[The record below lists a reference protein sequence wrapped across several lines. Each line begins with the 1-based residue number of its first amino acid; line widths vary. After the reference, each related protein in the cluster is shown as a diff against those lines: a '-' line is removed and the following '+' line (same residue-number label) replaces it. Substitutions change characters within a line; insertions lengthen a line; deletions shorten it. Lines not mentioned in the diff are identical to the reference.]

1 MPTATQTTP
10 EESRSVSAFYKPW
23 SITSVVCPLCGAG
36 EGEPCEGFAH
46 PWEYHR
52 ERQGDSPQYE
62 FHTCGAKNRLL
73 VGSYGS
79 AKSRPLLM
87 EAFFHALE
95 YPGSDSII
103 LRKTVPDLKRTV
115 IDKFLSDVPR
125 WAYERY
131 NQSDHIV
138 YFHPQEDKA
147 GRKVQSKLRF
157 GACEREADVGKYL
170 STEYVFVGFEEM
182 GEFSF
187 AIFDAL
193 AGRNRAP
200 SIPGARPCLAGATN
214 PYGIGWSWIKKLWV
228 DKKPFQ
234 GMDAEKYN
242 PADYEYFHSTVDQ
255 NPLLRVDKEYINRLE
270 ASPLRDK
277 IRWGKLDSVTGQ
289 FFDNWEPQRHCRKA
303 SDFHFEDWQPVWC
316 GWDYGFGHFAC
327 IVFFTKAILK
337 PRWEGEKPRRVNVAI
352 KELVLH
358 EKTPEEQTTALIA
371 SIPRIPQKPRDDEW
385 TEEDEEAATAQR
397 EYGDYRWHI
406 DSIHFSWERFNR
418 TTSNR
423 TVADDVTDMLQAAGL
438 PGVVRSNTDRIA
450 GWQKIY
456 DLLDTDEFFVLEGAC
471 PTLAEAIPMLVR
483 GDGVTHPMEDVV
495 KPKGLSLNDD
505 IADAC
510 RYGIAGT
517 LLDAEEM
524 PEHIRRRE
532 RLASI
537 KDPMRRAAEA
547 FKHYNKKQAEA
558 RKPAKPITLPT
569 WRHRL
574 GPQ

>member
-1 MPTATQTTP
+1 MPTATEAP
-10 EESRSVSAFYKPW
+10 PNESRSISSFYTPW
-23 SITSVVCPLCGAG
+23 SLADGN
-36 EGEPCEGFAH
+36 
-46 PWEYHR
+46 
-52 ERQGDSPQYE
+52 SPQLE
-62 FHTCGAKNRLL
+62 FHTCPAKNRLQ

-79 AKSRPLLM
+79 GKSKPLLM
-87 EAFFHALE
+87 EGIFHALE

-125 WAYERY
+125 WVYESY

-138 YFHPQEDKA
+138 RFHPQPEIVDGKPT
-147 GRKVQSKLRF
+147 GKMLQSKLRF

-170 STEYVFVGFEEM
+170 STEYVFIGFEEL

-187 AIFDAL
+187 GIWDAL
-193 AGRNRAP
+193 AGRNRCP
-200 SIPGARPCLAGATN
+200 IPGSRPCMAGATN
-214 PYGIGWSWIKKLWV
+214 PMGVGWSWIKKLWV
-228 DKKPFQ
+228 DHKAFQ
-234 GMDAEKYN
+234 GMDAEKYD
-242 PADYEYFHSTVDQ
+242 PSEYVYFHSTVDQ
-255 NPLLRVDKEYINRLE
+255 SPIYRNDAEYMRRLE

-277 IRWGKLDSVTGQ
+277 IRYGRLDSVTGQ
-289 FFDNWEPQRHCRKA
+289 FFDNWEPQRHVRPA
-303 SDFHFEDWQPVWC
+303 ADFHFEDWQPVWV

-337 PRWEGEKPRRVNVAI
+337 PRWAGEPAKRVNVAI
-352 KELVLH
+352 KEIILH
-358 EKTPEEQTTALIA
+358 EKTPAEQTEALIA
-371 SIPRIPQKPRDDEW
+371 SIPRIPRKPDSHEW
-385 TEEDEEAATAQR
+385 TEEDAQDEEVQR

-423 TVADDVTDMLQAAGL
+423 TVADDVSELLQTAGL
-438 PGVVRSNTDRIA
+438 PICQRSNTDRIA

-456 DLLDTDEFFVLEGAC
+456 DLLDTDEFFIIEGQC

-483 GDGVTHPMEDVV
+483 GDGVTHSIEDVV

-517 LLDAEEM
+517 LLDAEDK
-524 PEHIRRRE
+524 PEHIRQRE
-532 RLASI
+532 KLAAI
-537 KDPMRRAAEA
+537 KDPMTRAVHAYTA
-547 FKHYNKKQAEA
+547 YNKKKAAE
-558 RKPAKPITLPT
+558 RRPAKTITVPT
-569 WRHRL
+569 WYNRVR
-574 GPQ
+574 PQ